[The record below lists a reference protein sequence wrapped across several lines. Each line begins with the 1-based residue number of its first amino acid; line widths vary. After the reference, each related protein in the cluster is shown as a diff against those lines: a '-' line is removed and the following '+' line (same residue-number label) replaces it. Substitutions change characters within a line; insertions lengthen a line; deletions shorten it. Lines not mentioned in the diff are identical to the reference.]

1 MLEDNPKSLHVRFDK
16 LLTAQEGADILN
28 IGVST
33 MYQLI
38 QHGEIPSVQIGSTRR
53 IRPVDLR
60 NFIESRIVS
69 GESL

>member
-38 QHGEIPSVQIGSTRR
+38 QLGEITSVQIGSTRR

-60 NFIESRIVS
+60 NYIESRIVS